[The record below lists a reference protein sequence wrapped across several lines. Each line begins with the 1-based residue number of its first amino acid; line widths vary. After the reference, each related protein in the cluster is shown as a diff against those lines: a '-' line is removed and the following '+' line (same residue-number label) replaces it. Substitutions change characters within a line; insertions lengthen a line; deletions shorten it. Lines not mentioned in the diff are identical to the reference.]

1 MGKIKIFRI
10 LNKTIKTLKTPRPTP
25 STPPPPPD
33 VLKHYTTTYENI
45 ATIEDFNMNS
55 EKNKILNY
63 FTNY

>member
-1 MGKIKIFRI
+1 MGKRKILRI
-10 LNKTIKTLKTPRPTP
+10 LKKTIKTLKTP
-25 STPPPPPD
+25 PPHPLYPPPD

>member
-1 MGKIKIFRI
+1 MGKRKILRI
-10 LNKTIKTLKTPRPTP
+10 LKKTIKTLKT
-25 STPPPPPD
+25 PPD